1 MADPVVFK
9 FSALVIAIPFV
20 IAAVGMIAAV
30 IFLVTPKRVLAI
42 PLFFIAALGGL
53 VFGPAM
59 LLDRVVVSAEN
70 IEQTT
75 GFAWSQNAKGFRF
88 ADVSFVRITEKPT
101 GPKRRLSIIWEIH
114 QKDGTTRDIDPGDLW
129 ETNSDAIIPLLI
141 KHGVEFR
148 E

>member
-42 PLFFIAALGGL
+42 PLFFIAALAGL

-88 ADVSFVRITEKPT
+88 ADVSFVHITEKPT
-101 GPKRRLSIIWEIH
+101 GPKGRLSVIWEIH
-114 QKDGTTRDIDPGDLW
+114 EENGTTRDLDPGDLW
-129 ETNSDAIIPLLI
+129 ESNSEEIVRLLSR
-141 KHGVEFR
+141 HGVEFQ
-148 E
+148 